1 MIDSSWYDTYLIIFE
16 DAPEI
21 LGEYC
26 EDKAKEL
33 GISAEYFIE
42 EFITK

>member
-1 MIDSSWYDTYLIIFE
+1 MMDSSWYDTYLIVFE

-26 EDKAKEL
+26 EEKAKEL
-33 GISAEYFIE
+33 GIPVEYFIE
-42 EFITK
+42 EFIPK